1 MRRHFLLVLA
11 GLLTALLLAA
21 CTGTTEQQP
30 SILLAVGY
38 TDTTVSPNV
47 PHVALVEDTFGPA
60 GASPNRFKFLAD
72 SVRALPATPVAED
85 VVQRGSARG
94 TLVVLSRND
103 SSSAHTGYLSFFN
116 LADIDPDAPTAFK
129 ESRNPI
135 TISLSALGNTA
146 SFPTLTGFCPTGVQ
160 VSADGDYV
168 ALLSDNSANGP
179 CANTG
184 TDAIDIIQVNSN
196 PPREIAHLDT
206 VSGGPV
212 MVSSFYLDQTQS
224 PGVLYYF
231 IRTASGARLQAYDLN
246 PNNSNPE
253 SDLGVTVPLSNP
265 AVDVIPDLGAQGSSL
280 IALRD
285 SSFVPINSYASANIK
300 LGAAVNL
307 PVGGNT
313 KLILDDFQSLP
324 EVLVLSSSYLTVA
337 LNNQDKS
344 PKYTSVSAVD
354 GTLEPLTG
362 FGYLLGSQ
370 SLILFDV
377 QTYGGGGSTL
387 SNTLAYFSLPQLT
400 RPAFITWAVAG
411 GGVSSR

>member
-1 MRRHFLLVLA
+1 MHRHLLLAVA
-11 GLLTALLLAA
+11 GLLTMVLLAA
-21 CTGTTEQQP
+21 CTGTEEQQP

-38 TDTTVSPNV
+38 TDTTVSPNT
-47 PHVALVEDTFGPA
+47 PHVALVEDTFGPS
-60 GASPNRFKFLAD
+60 GASPNRFNFLVD
-72 SVRALPATPVAED
+72 SVRALPATPLAED

-94 TLVVLSRND
+94 TLVVLSRDD

-116 LADIDPDAPTAFK
+116 LKDIDPGAPTAFA
-129 ESRNPI
+129 ESRNPV

-146 SFPTLTGFCPTGVQ
+146 NFPTLTGFCPTGVQ
-160 VSADGDYV
+160 VSANGNYV
-168 ALLSDNSANGP
+168 ALLNNNGANGP

-184 TDAIDIIQVNSN
+184 TDAIDIIQINSD

-212 MVSSFYLDQTQS
+212 MTSSFYLDQAQS

-231 IRTASGARLQAYDLN
+231 ILTSQGARLQAYDLN
-246 PNNSNPE
+246 PNTSNPNR
-253 SDLGVTVPLSNP
+253 DLGVAVPLNNP
-265 AVDVIPDLGAQGSSL
+265 AVDVVPGLGAQGSSL

-285 SSFVPINSYASANIK
+285 GSFVPIEGYASANIK
-300 LGAAVNL
+300 LGTAVSL

-324 EVLVLSSSYLTVA
+324 EVLALSSSYLTVA
-337 LNNQDKS
+337 LSSQDKG
-344 PKYTSVSAVD
+344 PEYTSVSAVD
-354 GTLEPLTG
+354 GTMEPLTG

-370 SLILFDV
+370 SIILFDV
-377 QTYGGGGSTL
+377 QTYGSGGSTL
-387 SNTLAYFSLPQLT
+387 TSNLANFSLPQLT

-411 GGVSSR
+411 GGLLH